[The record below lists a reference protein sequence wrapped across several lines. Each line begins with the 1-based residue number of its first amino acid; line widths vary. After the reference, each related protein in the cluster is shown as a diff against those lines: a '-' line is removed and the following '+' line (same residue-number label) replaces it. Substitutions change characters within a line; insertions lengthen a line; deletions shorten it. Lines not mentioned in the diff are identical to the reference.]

1 MKIEGPLYL
10 IKGEGQT
17 PSSTPAPVNKG
28 VTDPNVD
35 HTDVIRLVQ
44 TENQRALS
52 ADPDSLAQAKALV
65 TELVT
70 KIKQQDEDQLDK
82 VHRVDPGLL
91 FRLF

>member
-17 PSSTPAPVNKG
+17 SSSTPTPVKKNPQNPD
-28 VTDPNVD
+28 VN

-44 TENQRALS
+44 TENQRALT

-65 TELVT
+65 SELVT
-70 KIKQQDEDQLDK
+70 KLKQQDEDQLDK
-82 VHRVDPGLL
+82 LHRVDPGLL